1 MKVLILTPQALYR
14 RWPTTPDTTKMMTNA
29 APVTMAQLAGAL
41 KGHEVRILDGNV
53 YDIPL
58 KEYAE
63 HIRWADVAGMNV
75 MCSYAALN
83 TELNLKFI
91 KKLRPDLPVVMG
103 GHHPTFQDA
112 EWIERGADAVVRREG
127 EVTFPELVDAL
138 AAGRDLSG
146 VAGVTWRGTN
156 GEVNRNP
163 DRPFIQDLDT
173 LPLPRWDLVDF
184 SGYYLYLRRAGK
196 SACVETGRGCEQSCA
211 FCQVGPMWHNTHRFK
226 STERVL
232 AEMRL
237 LKENGVTQVFIVD
250 DNYGSKLDTTRQAAL
265 YEGMRRENFGFE
277 WGGFFRHDYIRAN
290 HELMLAAAAS
300 GLKFVCIGF
309 ESVQGAD
316 LKEFNKGNA
325 AFDGG
330 GSYEEEY
337 RFLKEAGITVFGFMV
352 IGYPGQSQA
361 AAMQTIENAHSFC
374 DYPVVTVYKPLPGTA
389 GYRKTKQDGLLAKEM
404 FYHDSFTVAVKGT
417 KPILAAYNKFFVR
430 YVGNPVRL
438 VRNLLDPRLR
448 RVELAIIRWFALGI
462 FNANPDNV
470 SDFLWFLF
478 KGRKLGEEEV
488 IEHLRKKYLS
498 EENVARLARRAGA

>member
-1 MKVLILTPQALYR
+1 MKVLIMTPPPLYR

-53 YDIPL
+53 YDVPL
-58 KEYAE
+58 KEYAA
-63 HIRWADVAGMNV
+63 HVRWADVAGVNV

-83 TELNLKFI
+83 TELNLQFI

-112 EWIERGADAVVRREG
+112 EWLERGANAVVRREG
-127 EVTFPELVDAL
+127 EETFPALVEAL

-146 VAGVTWRGTN
+146 VAGVTWRGPK

-163 DRPFIQDLDT
+163 DRPFVRDLDA

-184 SGYYLYLRRAGK
+184 SGYYLYLRKPGR
-196 SACVETGRGCEQSCA
+196 SACVETGRGCEQHCA
-211 FCQVGPMWHNTHRFK
+211 FCQVGPMWNNTHRFK

-237 LKENGVTQVFIVD
+237 LKDNGVTQVFIVD
-250 DNYGSKLDTTRQAAL
+250 DNYGSGLDTRRQAEL
-265 YEGMRRENFGFE
+265 YEGMLREKFGFE

-290 HELMLAAAAS
+290 HGLIRQAAAA

-309 ESVQGAD
+309 ESVEGSD

-337 RFLKEAGITVFGFMV
+337 LFLKGLGITVFGFMV
-352 IGYPGQSQA
+352 IGYPGQGMDDA
-361 AAMQTIENAHSFC
+361 LRTIRNAHRFC

-389 GYRKTKQDGLLAKEM
+389 GYRKTRQDGLLAKEM

-417 KPILAAYNKFFVR
+417 KPLLAAYNKFFVR
-430 YVGNPVRL
+430 YIGNPVRL
-438 VRNLLDPRLR
+438 ARNLMDPRLR
-448 RVELAIIRWFALGI
+448 RVELAIVRWFALSLL
-462 FNANPDNV
+462 NATPDNV
-470 SDFLWFLF
+470 ADFLWFVF
-478 KGRKLGEEEV
+478 RGRKLDEESV
-488 IEHLRKKYLS
+488 IAHLREKYLS
-498 EENVARLARRAGA
+498 GEYAERLARRAGP